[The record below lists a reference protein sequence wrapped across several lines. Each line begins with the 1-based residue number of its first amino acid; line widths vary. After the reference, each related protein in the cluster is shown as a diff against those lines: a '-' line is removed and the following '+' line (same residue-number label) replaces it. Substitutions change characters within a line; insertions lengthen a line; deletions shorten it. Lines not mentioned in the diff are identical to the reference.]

1 MRALSI
7 LSRGLAGYV
16 EFRYRYIATVINL
29 IKRMQVMSPH
39 SKFFQMHHSL
49 AEEEI
54 LEKEDVKKLAKV
66 VEESLERIAKLTKLP
81 VQEVLHIIEEVDVA
95 QLKQAT
101 QEAIK
106 NISHAT
112 DLDAAHITAIFKE
125 NKTATVDN
133 IVHRL
138 REESHVHRARI

>member
-1 MRALSI
+1 
-7 LSRGLAGYV
+7 
-16 EFRYRYIATVINL
+16 
-29 IKRMQVMSPH
+29 MSPY
-39 SKFFQMHHSL
+39 SKFYQTHLSP
-49 AEEEI
+49 AEEDV

-106 NISHAT
+106 NISNAT

>member
-1 MRALSI
+1 
-7 LSRGLAGYV
+7 
-16 EFRYRYIATVINL
+16 
-29 IKRMQVMSPH
+29 MQVMSPY
-39 SKFFQMHHSL
+39 SKFYQTHLSP
-49 AEEEI
+49 AEEDL

-66 VEESLERIAKLTKLP
+66 VEESLERIAKVTKLP

-106 NISHAT
+106 NISNAT

-125 NKTATVDN
+125 NKTATVDH